1 MTLRRDYHHEKW
13 YNEKL
18 KEEMEWEDEV
28 EKEVLAE
35 AKTHP
40 AEQAA
45 PGD

>member
-1 MTLRRDYHHEKW
+1 MVLRSKHHHEKW

-28 EKEVLAE
+28 EEQVLEDAQ
-35 AKTHP
+35 AHP
-40 AEQAA
+40 AKEAA